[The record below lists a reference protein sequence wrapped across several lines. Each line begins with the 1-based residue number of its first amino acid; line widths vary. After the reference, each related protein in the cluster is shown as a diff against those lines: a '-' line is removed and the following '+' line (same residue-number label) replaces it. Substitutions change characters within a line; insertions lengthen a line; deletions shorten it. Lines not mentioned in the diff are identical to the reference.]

1 MELKE
6 KFHELAFI
14 NDVTIDGHG
23 IININGGYKISKTDE
38 QDTLNYLVD
47 IFDQVIKKSKLN
59 NKETIIIN
67 VFLDNYSIKNI
78 RQEFIINSSKVLMT
92 LYPDN
97 LEQCNIINSSYIFQ
111 NILTLIKAFMD
122 PVTKKKIIIKNI

>member
-47 IFDQVIKKSKLN
+47 IFDQVIKKSKLA
-59 NKETIIIN
+59 
-67 VFLDNYSIKNI
+67 VDQWVYLS
-78 RQEFIINSSKVLMT
+78 
-92 LYPDN
+92 
-97 LEQCNIINSSYIFQ
+97 
-111 NILTLIKAFMD
+111 
-122 PVTKKKIIIKNI
+122 